1 MMSGQHLTAEQ
12 ITAMTGEQLLAA
24 KTESAGRAK
33 LNSACQRYAA
43 GISTKRTRGGS
54 KLRARKVAKTDWSR
68 LNKLKEQERAI
79 RTELNLL
86 DEEIKRRAH
95 AEKERA

>member
-1 MMSGQHLTAEQ
+1 MLTPEQ

-24 KTESAGRAK
+24 KSESAGRAK
-33 LNSACQRYAA
+33 LNGECQRYAA
-43 GISTKRTRGGS
+43 GVSTKRTRGGS
-54 KLRARKVAKTDWSR
+54 KIRARKVAKTDWSR
-68 LNKLKEQERAI
+68 LNNLKEQESAI
-79 RTELNLL
+79 RTEINLL